1 MSFDIQKAID
11 YRDLSTKVQQRLA
24 SDLHNYVVQPKYD
37 GCHARFVF
45 EGGECVTV
53 LSSLGNEVKSCQHI
67 ADQLWGLVADGTIHG
82 EVWHPGLP
90 FQDVSGMFRRQ
101 YPAPELGFVAFDY
114 TDGLQEDPSPY
125 HERMRRLRGLSAT
138 ATGPGQPI
146 HVEHH
151 QGYSPIDALFDAAV
165 AKQQSGRFDGL
176 ILRHMDKP
184 YKAGRCRDGEVIKI
198 KPLVSLDL
206 KVVEVFPERGE
217 KTGKNTCALGLQ
229 WAKGTVQRVA
239 TGLKQAQVDAFVAAP
254 SQIVGKI
261 VEVEAMG
268 YTSDGFLREPRF
280 VRIRDD
286 KDTPDV

>member
-24 SDLHNYVVQPKYD
+24 GDLHNYVVQPKYD

-45 EGGECVTV
+45 EGGECVAV

-67 ADQLWGLVADGTIHG
+67 ADQLTGLVTDGTIHG
-82 EVWHPGLP
+82 EVWHPSLP
-90 FQDVSGMFRRQ
+90 FQEVSGMFRRQ
-101 YPAPELGFVAFDY
+101 YPAPVLQFVAFDL
-114 TDGLQEDPSPY
+114 TEFPAGDPRPY
-125 HERMRRLRGLSAT
+125 NLRTTRLV
-138 ATGPGQPI
+138 GQI
-146 HVEHH
+146 NHSVRAVD
-151 QGYSPIDALFDAAV
+151 QGAAVGDLAALFAAAV
-165 AKQQSGRFDGL
+165 DQQQAGRYDGL
-176 ILRHMDKP
+176 ILRHLHKP
-184 YKAGRCRDGEVIKI
+184 YTAGRCRDGEVIKI

-239 TGLKQAQVDAFVAAP
+239 TGLKQAQVDAFVADP

>member
-1 MSFDIQKAID
+1 
-11 YRDLSTKVQQRLA
+11 
-24 SDLHNYVVQPKYD
+24 
-37 GCHARFVF
+37 
-45 EGGECVTV
+45 
-53 LSSLGNEVKSCQHI
+53 
-67 ADQLWGLVADGTIHG
+67 
-82 EVWHPGLP
+82 VWHPTLP
-90 FQDVSGMFRRQ
+90 FQEVSGMFRRQ
-101 YPAPELGFVAFDY
+101 YPAPVLRFVAFDLTEFPAGDPRPY
-114 TDGLQEDPSPY
+114 LERTGRLFSALGPPALRATKAVRPAYQGAATHHTVESLFHDAEDY
-125 HERMRRLRGLSAT
+125 REN
-138 ATGPGQPI
+138 
-146 HVEHH
+146 
-151 QGYSPIDALFDAAV
+151 
-165 AKQQSGRFDGL
+165 GRHDGL
-176 ILRHMDKP
+176 ILRHLHKP
-184 YKAGRCRDGEVIKI
+184 YTAGRCRDGEVIKI

-239 TGLKQAQVDAFVAAP
+239 TGLKQAQVDAFVADP

>member
-24 SDLHNYVVQPKYD
+24 ADLRNYVVQPKYD

-45 EGGECVTV
+45 EDGECVTV

-67 ADQLWGLVADGTIHG
+67 ADELRGLVSDGTVHG
-82 EVWHPGLP
+82 EVWHPTLP
-90 FQDVSGMFRRQ
+90 FQEVSGMFRRQ
-101 YPAPELGFVAFDY
+101 YAAPVLQFVAFDLTEFPAADTRPY
-114 TDGLQEDPSPY
+114 NHRTARLVGQINTSVRAVDQGTPGGTLDGL
-125 HERMRRLRGLSAT
+125 
-138 ATGPGQPI
+138 
-146 HVEHH
+146 
-151 QGYSPIDALFDAAV
+151 FAA
-165 AKQQSGRFDGL
+165 ARDQQQAGRYDGL
-176 ILRHMDKP
+176 ILRHLHKP
-184 YKAGRCRDGEVIKI
+184 YAAGRCRDGEVIKI

-206 KVVEVFPERGE
+206 KVLEVFPERGE

-239 TGLKQAQVDAFVAAP
+239 TGLKQAQVDAFVADP

-286 KDTPDV
+286 KEIPDV